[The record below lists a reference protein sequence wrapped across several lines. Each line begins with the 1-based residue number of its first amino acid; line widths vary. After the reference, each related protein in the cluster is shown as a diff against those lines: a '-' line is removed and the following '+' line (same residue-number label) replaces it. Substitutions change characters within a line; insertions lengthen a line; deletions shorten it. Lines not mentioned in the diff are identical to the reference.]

1 MLTRGSEG
9 REMDDALD
17 EVSLGYIT
25 SIQVCRVGSLGT
37 IKSPG
42 TLRDVIKP
50 GRGAP
55 TFRPEGVENVS
66 VVDVDGDG
74 PLSGVRP
81 KAGSGGIAGEGVRL
95 SVIGESWVR
104 RIEPTTD
111 SV

>member
-1 MLTRGSEG
+1 MTRGSEG

-17 EVSLGYIT
+17 DVSLGYIT
-25 SIQVCRVGSLGT
+25 SIQVCRAGSLGN

-42 TLRDVIKP
+42 ALRDVIRP
-50 GRGAP
+50 GRGPP

-74 PLSGVRP
+74 PLRGARP

>member
-1 MLTRGSEG
+1 
-9 REMDDALD
+9 MDDALD
-17 EVSLGYIT
+17 DVSLGYIT

-42 TLRDVIKP
+42 TLRDVRRP
-50 GRGAP
+50 GRGPP
-55 TFRPEGVENVS
+55 TFGPEGVENVS

-95 SVIGESWVR
+95 SVIVERRVR